1 MAKSSLVRVASILAL
16 VGGILMIVF
25 SLIGLVGMSFMM
37 RFGMSFPLFM
47 GFDIVAL
54 ILGIVAIIASKQAG
68 NLVWAIVLIIIG
80 LLDRGVGG
88 ILVLIAGILG
98 LLSKYL

>member
-1 MAKSSLVRVASILAL
+1 
-16 VGGILMIVF
+16 MIVF

-37 RFGMSFPLFM
+37 RFGISFPLFM

-68 NLVWAIVLIIIG
+68 ELVWAIVLIIIG